1 MTTSLID
8 ADSLLAIDVGGITT
22 RVILFDVVD
31 GRYRFLAS
39 GSAPTTVNA
48 PFNDVGEGIRMAL
61 DQLQAITGR
70 VLVDANEHFIMPGAA
85 DGSGVDSIAATLSA
99 GPPLKVVAV
108 GLLEDVSLE
117 SACRMANTTY
127 ARVVESIGLN
137 DRLKPEVRIDAILRV
152 RPDLI
157 LVAGGTENGASKS
170 VFKLLE
176 SVGLASF
183 LLPEAQ
189 RPEILFA
196 GNQALKEEI
205 KSSLGKL
212 TRLHFAPN
220 VRPSLD
226 QERLDAAQTY
236 LADLFRNIRSRQI
249 SGVHELNTLAGGGLL
264 PTGMAFG
271 RIIRFLSKVYDSTKG
286 VLGVDVGATA
296 TTVAAA
302 FGGKLTLGIYPQFG
316 LGRGIIELSN
326 HKPLDEITRWLH
338 LDIPDDYIEEYVF
351 TKALH
356 PASLPATPED
366 LAIEEALARQA
377 INASVKKLA
386 RGFPESVKRSRG
398 GLLPWF
404 EPIVAS
410 GSVLTRAPNMARSLL
425 MLLDGLQPT
434 GVTTLV
440 LDQNH
445 IAPALGAAA
454 AINPIL
460 TVQVIESSTFLN
472 LGTVI
477 SPVGQARPGTPILRL
492 RMTLESGEETNLE
505 VKQDALEVLPLPL
518 GQTAKLHLQPLHR
531 YDIGMGGAGRGGGLK
546 VVGGVVGVIIDAR
559 GRPLRKVDDPARRR
573 EMINKWLWALGG

>member
-22 RVILFDVVD
+22 RVILFDIID

-39 GSAPTTVNA
+39 GSAPTTANA
-48 PFNDVGEGIRMAL
+48 PFSDVSEGIRVAL
-61 DQLQAITGR
+61 DQLQAITER
-70 VLVDANEHFIMPGAA
+70 VLVDANEHLIIPSAA

-117 SACRMANTTY
+117 SACRMATTTY

-137 DRLKPEVRIDAILRV
+137 DRLRPEVVIDAILRV

-157 LVAGGTENGASKS
+157 IVAGGIENGASQS
-170 VFKLLE
+170 VLKLLE

-196 GNQALKEEI
+196 GNQALEHEI
-205 KSSLGKL
+205 KSSLGKI
-212 TRLHFAPN
+212 TRLHIAPN
-220 VRPSLD
+220 VRPTLD
-226 QERLDAAQTY
+226 VERLDAAQTY

-249 SGVHELNTLAGGGLL
+249 SGVHELDIMAGGGLI

-302 FGGKLTLGIYPQFG
+302 FGGELTMGVYPQFG

-326 HKPLDEITRWLH
+326 YRPLNEVTRWLH
-338 LDIPDDYIEEYVF
+338 LEIPDDYIMEYVYN
-351 TKALH
+351 KALY
-356 PASLPATPED
+356 PASLPVTPED
-366 LAIEEALARQA
+366 LAIEQALACQA
-377 INASVKKLA
+377 INVSVKKLA
-386 RGFPESVKRSRG
+386 RGFPARVKRGRN

-410 GSVLTRAPNMARSLL
+410 GSVLTRAPNMAQSLL
-425 MLLDGLQPT
+425 ILLDGLQPT
-434 GVTTLV
+434 GITTLV

-445 IAPALGAAA
+445 IAPALGTAA
-454 AINPIL
+454 AINPLL

-477 SPVGQARPGTPILRL
+477 SPVGNARPGTPILRL
-492 RMTLESGEETNLE
+492 RMTLESGDETNLE
-505 VKQDALEVLPLPL
+505 IKQDALEVLPLPL

-559 GRPLRKVDDPARRR
+559 GRPIRKVDDPARRR
-573 EMINKWLWALGG
+573 ESINKWLWSLGG